1 MQAHEQ
7 CAEGEDR
14 MAKGRRL
21 VRKREA
27 LRAWS
32 RPKGIRSWCFTCVV
46 GVLAA
51 SPTAFGQSV
60 SGRTV
65 PAQRILS
72 GGDARISARVGEGFF
87 AKYIRLDLNRS
98 SYWAGQLRKPPAGN
112 FGSESDSERQSWY
125 VASTVQR
132 WERPY
137 QTPHWTLVYAFRI
150 PEKPWVRGTI
160 EIDLDSTGVQVGR
173 RGIVGIGRFA
183 NHPEECQ
190 FSIDQN
196 TAHDIARRRGL
207 EKGLSPWSALFLWQN
222 SPYPGYV
229 WRIKNTLR
237 METHLSAGRQVVI
250 DANTGLAL
258 YFDEYEIAD

>member
-1 MQAHEQ
+1 LRLAISRAANVFEVDRNPGWTVGYTEALIGESANVADRRCFWRYFIPSDTILPGVGRGVSTRSGSRRNETAKREHAMQAHEQ

-14 MAKGRRL
+14 MAKGRRS

-87 AKYIRLDLNRS
+87 AKYIRLDLTRS

-173 RGIVGIGRFA
+173 RGIVG
-183 NHPEECQ
+183 
-190 FSIDQN
+190 
-196 TAHDIARRRGL
+196 
-207 EKGLSPWSALFLWQN
+207 
-222 SPYPGYV
+222 
-229 WRIKNTLR
+229 
-237 METHLSAGRQVVI
+237 
-250 DANTGLAL
+250 
-258 YFDEYEIAD
+258 